1 MYPFIVFKTC
11 VLEYPYQ
18 TKSNN
23 NNQNR
28 IYFLKYDTIK
38 MLKNNA
44 WINSVRCAYLY
55 YFYNISNV
63 YNIKLN
69 YKNKTYT

>member
-1 MYPFIVFKTC
+1 MYQFIVFKTC

-28 IYFLKYDTIK
+28 IHFVKYETVK

-44 WINSVRCAYLY
+44 
-55 YFYNISNV
+55 
-63 YNIKLN
+63 
-69 YKNKTYT
+69 